1 MRKKSREMSSEWA
14 YGVMDAA
21 PYMTM
26 SVVMPDGSAYG
37 IPLSL
42 ARVDE
47 NTFYFH
53 GALEGDKLE
62 AIKVHPKVCL
72 SAVTKCKPIVGP
84 NDGSFTLEYN
94 SAIAFG
100 IAEIVEDTN
109 EKIKGL
115 RAICER
121 FLPQHMDSFDAAI
134 ERSLIRTAVVRI
146 KLIAPPTGKRK
157 QYDSNGVEMKYQRLE

>member
-1 MRKKSREMSSEWA
+1 MSSEWA
-14 YGVMDAA
+14 LSVMDAA

-47 NTFYFH
+47 STFYFH

-84 NDGSFTLEYN
+84 KDGSFTLEYN
-94 SAIAFG
+94 SAVAFG
-100 IAEIVEDTN
+100 IAEIVGDID

-121 FLPQHMDSFDAAI
+121 FLPHHMDFFDLAI
-134 ERSLIRTAVVRI
+134 ARSLSRTVVVRI
-146 KLIAPPTGKRK
+146 KLLAPPTGKRK
-157 QYDSNGVEMKYQRLE
+157 QYDSNGVEMKYQRME